1 MLLHSWSCHF
11 TFGISQIYHF
21 RLKFR
26 ERIFF
31 ENFGFIGWPLNLRH
45 FGFLYSAR
53 FIVCSVSIKS
63 ELLLHLIVL
72 VESMLVCK
80 QMWELA
86 EVSCLGWSKVSSPL
100 LRLFWDQLWGPIK
113 AGRRQRR
120 AWGASLL
127 TCPRPPVQAEWR
139 PCWYQSIGDR
149 HRFHLLW
156 QFLAVHNS
164 SIGDLVTHW
173 VSH

>member
-1 MLLHSWSCHF
+1 MPRYNTDWIWLHWLTVKSK
-11 TFGISQIYHF
+11 TFW
-21 RLKFR
+21 RLGCEIDIR
-26 ERIFF
+26 
-31 ENFGFIGWPLNLRH
+31 
-45 FGFLYSAR
+45 FLFSAR
-53 FIVCSVSIKS
+53 FIVCSVRARSASHVIG
-63 ELLLHLIVL
+63 L
-72 VESMLVCK
+72 VESKLVCK

-100 LRLFWDQLWGPIK
+100 LRLFWDQLWQLAIK
-113 AGRRQRR
+113 VERRQRR

-173 VSH
+173 VSY